1 MSDLLGIYID
11 GETKTGKGAASKV
24 IASSLSEKG
33 FNVYYDV
40 AGDFYRRYVAQV
52 RRHLS
57 LTDDDALPSGK
68 VLEDAAR
75 EVHEKRLA
83 FEQDDTLGD
92 LQRPAI
98 GKSVSVMAE
107 LPFVQRAGEAW
118 WVITIKRAQEAG
130 ADVLV
135 IDARN
140 PRLRMQEAKKVSGV
154 VVKTTLN
161 LFMTCD
167 PDEAARRTLLGNGVP
182 HPTDEQIATE
192 RVNVISRRER
202 DRQRADNP
210 FILPAASVPY
220 IPAVMSVSSVIRQ
233 SWHKQPDDAEL
244 PTTVTL
250 DNTKISKP
258 EMLAAVSSLA
268 CAAADFMRAAS

>member
-1 MSDLLGIYID
+1 MSDLVGIYVD

-24 IASSLSEKG
+24 IASSLSDRG

-52 RRHLS
+52 RRHLGLS
-57 LTDDDALPSGK
+57 DDDALPMGDA
-68 VLEDAAR
+68 LEEAAR
-75 EVHEKRLA
+75 IVHEKRLA
-83 FEQDDTLGD
+83 FEKDDSLGN

-98 GKSVSVMAE
+98 GKSVSVLGE
-107 LPFVQRAGEAW
+107 LATAQGAGGEW
-118 WVITIKRAQEAG
+118 WVITAKRAKDAG
-130 ADVLV
+130 ADVIV

-140 PRLRMQEAKKVSGV
+140 PRLRMDEAMKRSGIA
-154 VVKTTLN
+154 VKTAMN

-167 PDEAARRTLLGNGVP
+167 PDEAARRTLLGTGVEK
-182 HPTDEQIATE
+182 PTPDQVATE

-202 DRQRADNP
+202 DRQRAENP
-210 FILPAASVPY
+210 FILPVASVPF
-220 IPAVMSVSSVIRQ
+220 IPAVMSVSSVIKQ
-233 SWHKQPDDAEL
+233 SWHKQPDGSEL
-244 PTTVTL
+244 PTTITL

-268 CAAADFMRAAS
+268 CAAVDFMQAA

>member
-24 IASSLSEKG
+24 IASVLGEKG
-33 FNVYYDV
+33 LNVYYDV

-52 RRHLS
+52 RRHLG
-57 LTDDDALPSGK
+57 LTDEDPLPTGK
-68 VLEDAAR
+68 ALEDAAR

-83 FEQDDTLGD
+83 FEDDETLGD

-107 LPFVQRAGEAW
+107 LAVVQRAGGEW
-118 WVITIKRAQEAG
+118 WVIILKRAKAAG
-130 ADVLV
+130 ADVIV

-140 PRLRMQEAKKVSGV
+140 PRLRMEEAMKASGV
-154 VVKTTLN
+154 IVKTALN

-167 PDEAARRTLLGNGVP
+167 PDEAARRSLLGNGVAK
-182 HPTDEQIATE
+182 PTDEQIATE
-192 RVNVISRRER
+192 RVTVISRRER
-202 DRQRADNP
+202 DRQRAENP

-233 SWHKQPDDAEL
+233 SWHKQPDEAEL

-268 CAAADFMRAAS
+268 CAAVDFKQPA

>member
-1 MSDLLGIYID
+1 MSDLLGVYID

-24 IASSLSEKG
+24 IADVLTDKG
-33 FNVYYDV
+33 LHVYYDV

-52 RRHLS
+52 RRYLE
-57 LTDDDALPSGK
+57 LTDDDRLPTGK

-75 EVHEKRLA
+75 IVHEKRLA
-83 FEQDDTLGD
+83 LGQDESLGD

-98 GKSVSVMAE
+98 GTSVSVLGE
-107 LPFVQRAGEAW
+107 LTTVQRAGDEW
-118 WVITIKRAQEAG
+118 WVITAKRAKDAG
-130 ADVLV
+130 AEVIV

-140 PRLRMQEAKKVSGV
+140 PRLRMEEAMKASGIT
-154 VVKTTLN
+154 VKTALN

-167 PDEAARRTLLGNGVP
+167 PGEAARRTLLGTGVEN
-182 HPTDEQIATE
+182 PTAEQIAAE
-192 RVNVISRRER
+192 RVNVICRRER
-202 DRQRADNP
+202 DRKRIENP
-210 FILPAASVPY
+210 FILPKASVPF

-233 SWHKQPDDAEL
+233 SWHKQPDDSEL
-244 PTTVTL
+244 PTTITL

-268 CAAADFMRAAS
+268 CAAVNFMQVA

>member
-1 MSDLLGIYID
+1 MSDLLGVYVD

-24 IASSLSEKG
+24 IASVLSDKG
-33 FNVYYDV
+33 LKVYYDV

-52 RRHLS
+52 RRHLGLS
-57 LTDDDALPSGK
+57 DNNDLPTGK
-68 VLEDAAR
+68 ALEDAAR
-75 EVHEKRLA
+75 IVHEKRLA
-83 FEQDDTLGD
+83 FDNDDSLGD

-98 GKSVSVMAE
+98 GKSVSVLGE
-107 LPFVQRAGEAW
+107 LATAQRAGDEW
-118 WVITIKRAQEAG
+118 WVITAKRAVEAG

-140 PRLRMQEAKKVSGV
+140 PRLRMDEAMKSSGV
-154 VVKTTLN
+154 AVKTCLN

-167 PDEAARRTLLGNGVP
+167 PGEAARRSLLGNGVAK
-182 HPTDEQIATE
+182 PTPEQIATE

-202 DRQRADNP
+202 DRQRAENP
-210 FILPAASVPY
+210 FILPAASVPF

-233 SWHKQPDDAEL
+233 SWHKQPDDSEL
-244 PTTVTL
+244 PTTITI
-250 DNTKISKP
+250 DNTQISKP

-268 CAAADFMRAAS
+268 CAAVDFKRAV